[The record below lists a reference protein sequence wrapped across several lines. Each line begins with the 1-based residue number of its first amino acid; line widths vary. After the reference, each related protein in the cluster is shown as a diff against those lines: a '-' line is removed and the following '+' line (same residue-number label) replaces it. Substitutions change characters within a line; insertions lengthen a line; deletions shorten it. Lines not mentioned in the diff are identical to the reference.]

1 MHVGADEATMQVT
14 FKLFAT
20 LVDYL
25 PAGAKFNQVELDV
38 EPDTT
43 VQSLID
49 RFSLPPRQVHL
60 VLVNGHYLKT
70 EDRATQRLR
79 VGDVLAIW
87 PPIAGG

>member
-1 MHVGADEATMQVT
+1 MHAGADTTMRIT

-20 LVDYL
+20 LSDYL

-43 VQSLID
+43 VQSLVE
-49 RFSLPPRQVHL
+49 RFGLPPELVHL
-60 VLVNGHYLKT
+60 VFVNGHYIKPDDRPMLRLK
-70 EDRATQRLR
+70 